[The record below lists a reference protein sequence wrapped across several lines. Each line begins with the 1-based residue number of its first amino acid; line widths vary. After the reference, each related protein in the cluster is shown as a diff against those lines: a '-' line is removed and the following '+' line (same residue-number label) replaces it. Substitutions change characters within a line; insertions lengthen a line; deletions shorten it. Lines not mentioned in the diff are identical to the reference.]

1 MWTSKNCGR
10 YDRSRL
16 RYPSN
21 LTDEEWAL
29 VEPVIPPAKRGGNRR
44 HVVVRDVVNGL
55 MYILSIPCLLACILA
70 RRIDRKPPFSAL
82 LILWLSMIAAV
93 RACLARGGLRQRA

>member
-1 MWTSKNCGR
+1 MRRILLEPVREHIESSESFVQPRFKGTGLIRLGRVVDVDEQNRGR

-29 VEPVIPPAKRGGNRR
+29 VEPVIPPAKRSSNR
-44 HVVVRDVVNGL
+44 
-55 MYILSIPCLLACILA
+55 
-70 RRIDRKPPFSAL
+70 
-82 LILWLSMIAAV
+82 
-93 RACLARGGLRQRA
+93 